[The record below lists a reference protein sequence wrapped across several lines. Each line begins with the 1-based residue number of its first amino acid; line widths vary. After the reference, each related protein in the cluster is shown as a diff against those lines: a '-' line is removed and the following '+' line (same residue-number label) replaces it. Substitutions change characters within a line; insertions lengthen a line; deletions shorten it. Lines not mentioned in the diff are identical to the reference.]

1 MRHFSTNLLSIFTFL
16 FLSTSSSFGQAGY
29 GLDFNGTDEYVEVPY
44 NSDLNP
50 SGSFTIECWVKVEG
64 GSGTFRSPIT
74 SRQVISAG
82 TLARGY
88 ILYAGSDDQWQ
99 FWTGTNTTT
108 WSQVNSGV
116 AVSSE
121 WTHVAGTF
129 DGTTLRIYVNGQL
142 ASSGAGTYVVNP
154 DRPLRIGSGG
164 TESSS
169 PLFYLPGQVDEVR
182 IWSDE
187 RTGDE
192 IRANMHKELTGSES
206 NLVGYYQM
214 SDGSGSSLTDN
225 STNSNSGTLTNSPTW
240 KTSGAMTGSG
250 MSLDFDGSTNYVE
263 VPYNSGLNPSTFT
276 LECWVKVDGGSGTVR
291 SPMTSRQSLS
301 GATNNTG
308 YMIYAGSDN
317 QWSFWT
323 GDGGSGWEQLNS
335 GVAVSSEWTHLACV
349 HDGTRLKMYING
361 VFADT
366 ISGGYVANPNRPLQI
381 GVGGGDDALGSL
393 DFYFPGQLDE
403 VRIWSDERT
412 VDEIRA
418 NMFRTLE
425 GNEAGLEAYYRFDQ
439 QPDAL
444 HSTLYDY
451 TSNGNDG
458 TLTNMT
464 PASDWVSSDPFN
476 TWIGAE
482 DSDWGN
488 ADNWSLGSVPSTEN
502 VGIFDW
508 DGSNDPASG
517 NISGKD
523 LYLGTGISS
532 SHSGN
537 LTLSGNIYNDGT
549 FSTSGNVT
557 FSGTTA
563 QLVTG
568 SGTTNLGNLTLN
580 NGSGLTLEQNV
591 TTSDLT
597 LTNGVLTIGANTLT
611 IEGAISQTSGSLTGG
626 SNSNITIAGSGA
638 STTLPALSLNNLTL
652 NRANGASLGGA
663 ITMEGQ
669 LTLSNGLLNL
679 NSQTLTLG
687 DVATSTGGGSS
698 TYIIATSGTLR
709 KEFSS
714 NGSFAYPVGDATY
727 YSPMT
732 LNFTSGGYS
741 SAYADVSLTAIKHPN
756 NTSTSHFLTRYWTVS
771 SSGISSFSCDVTAV
785 YDDND
790 VTGTESS
797 ISGVKWNGIEWSLM
811 SGINTTTN
819 TITGTVS
826 SFSDFSG
833 GEPAALPVEWLSFNA
848 FSTNGQVTLSWE
860 TASELNSDFFAVERS
875 RERTDWVEIGRVG
888 GSGFSDDV
896 QAYTY
901 TDNKATSGQTYYRLR
916 QVDFDGQFEYSE
928 VRTVYVDP
936 QLRVYPN
943 PVNAVLQLELP
954 AGRWSAKLIDIN
966 GREILRRNEV
976 GTTLNMQSLAVGI
989 YQLILTNDE
998 GESVI
1003 KQLNRQ

>member
-1 MRHFSTNLLSIFTFL
+1 MRYLTTNLFSIVSLLLLSAVP
-16 FLSTSSSFGQAGY
+16 SFGQAGY

-44 NSDLNP
+44 YSDLNP
-50 SGSFTIECWVKVEG
+50 SGSFSIECWVKVEG

-74 SRQVISAG
+74 SRQVLSSG
-82 TLARGY
+82 TDYRGY
-88 ILYAGSDDQWQ
+88 LIYAGSDDQWQ
-99 FWTGTNTTT
+99 FWTGEGLAASWDNL
-108 WSQVNSGV
+108 NSGV
-116 AVSSE
+116 AVSTE
-121 WTHVAGTF
+121 WTHVACTF
-129 DGTTLRIYVNGQL
+129 DGTTKRIYINGEL
-142 ASSGAGTYVVNP
+142 ANSASGTYAANP
-154 DRPLRIGSGG
+154 DRPTLIGVGG
-164 TESSS
+164 GEAG
-169 PLFYLPGQVDEVR
+169 LALNFYFPGKIDEVR
-182 IWSDE
+182 IWSDV

-192 IRANMHKELTGSES
+192 IRGNMHKELTGSES
-206 NLVGYYQM
+206 NLEGYYQM

-225 STNSNSGTLTNSPTW
+225 SSNSYTGTLNNSPTW

-250 MSLDFDGSTNYVE
+250 MSLNFNGSTNYVE
-263 VPYNSGLNPSTFT
+263 VPYNSALNPSTFT
-276 LECWVKVDGGSGTVR
+276 LECWVKVNGGSGTFR

-301 GATNNTG
+301 GGTVNSG
-308 YMIYAGSDN
+308 YMIYAGADD
-317 QWSFWT
+317 QWQLWA
-323 GDGGSGWEQLNS
+323 GNGGAGWELLNS
-335 GVAVSSEWTHLACV
+335 GVAVSSDWTHLACLY
-349 HDGTRLKMYING
+349 DGTRLKMYVNG

-366 ISGGYVANPNRPLQI
+366 LSAGYVVNASRPLRI
-381 GVGGGDDALGSL
+381 ATGVTESATPGL
-393 DFYFPGQLDE
+393 YFPGQIDE

-451 TSNGNDG
+451 TSNGNNG
-458 TLTNMT
+458 TLTNMA

-476 TWIGAE
+476 TWIGSE
-482 DSDWGN
+482 DSNWGN
-488 ADNWSLGSVPSTEN
+488 ADNWSLGSVPSSGN
-502 VGIFDW
+502 VGVFDW

-523 LYLGTGISS
+523 LYIGAGVSS

-537 LTLSGNIYNDGT
+537 LTLSGNLYNVGT
-549 FSTSGNVT
+549 FSTSGDVT
-557 FSGTTA
+557 FSGTAA
-563 QLVTG
+563 QLITG
-568 SGTTNLGNLTLN
+568 SGSSNLGDLTLN

-597 LTNGVLTIGANTLT
+597 LTNGTLTIGSNTLT

-626 SNSNITIAGSGA
+626 TSSNITIAGSGS
-638 STTLPALSLNNLTL
+638 STTLPAITLSNLTL
-652 NRANGASLGGA
+652 NRANGVSLGGA
-663 ITMEGQ
+663 LTMEGQ

-687 DVATSTGGGSS
+687 DAATSTGGGSS

-727 YSPMT
+727 YSPMN
-732 LNFTSGGYS
+732 LDFTASGYS
-741 SAYADVSLTAIKHPN
+741 SAYADVTLTASKHPN
-756 NTSTSHFLTRYWTVS
+756 NSSTSHYLNRYWTVS

-819 TITGTVS
+819 TITGTVN

-848 FSTNGQVTLSWE
+848 FSTSGQVTLNWE

-875 RERTDWVEIGRVG
+875 RERTDWAEIGRVG
-888 GSGFSDDV
+888 AMGFSDDV

-901 TDNKATSGQTYYRLR
+901 TDNNSTPGQNYYRLR

-943 PVNAVLQLELP
+943 PVGDFLQMELP
-954 AGRWSAKLIDIN
+954 AGKWSASLLDIS
-966 GREILRRNEV
+966 GREILRRSEV
-976 GTTLNMQSLAVGI
+976 GTTLNMQSLVPGI

-998 GESVI
+998 GVSI
-1003 KQLNRQ
+1003 TKQLTRY